1 MEGLENKIDDPYL
14 NAEACILDYLTKK
27 NPSSFREIDTKE
39 NCEKYNVSSVYM
51 RRAFWSLMDKRKIE
65 FTNENKLRLV

>member
-14 NAEACILDYLTKK
+14 NAEAFILDYLTKK

-51 RRAFWSLMDKRKIE
+51 RRAVWSLMDKRKIE
-65 FTNENKLRLV
+65 FTNENKLGLV